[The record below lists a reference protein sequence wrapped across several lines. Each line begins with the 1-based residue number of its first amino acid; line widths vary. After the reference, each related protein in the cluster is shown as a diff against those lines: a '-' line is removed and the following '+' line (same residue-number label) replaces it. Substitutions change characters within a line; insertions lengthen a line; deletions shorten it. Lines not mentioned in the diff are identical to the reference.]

1 MFLTASCSHV
11 VAGTL
16 WQDVHPA
23 AAAKY
28 ITSGPANILYYMCE
42 QQVFTVAEAGADT
55 RFIQY
60 QILCWF

>member
-1 MFLTASCSHV
+1 MWLQEPYGRMFILLLLLH
-11 VAGTL
+11 
-16 WQDVHPA
+16 
-23 AAAKY
+23 